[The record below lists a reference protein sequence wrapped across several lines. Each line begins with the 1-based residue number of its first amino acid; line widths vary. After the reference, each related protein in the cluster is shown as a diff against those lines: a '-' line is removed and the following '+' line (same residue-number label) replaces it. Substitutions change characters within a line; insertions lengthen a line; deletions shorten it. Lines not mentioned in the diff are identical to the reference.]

1 MQIRLGIAGYG
12 IAAMQVIPD
21 LVKIGDKVK
30 LTALADVRRNALE
43 AFQAGHPGVKI
54 FDSVE
59 AMCASD
65 AVDAVWI
72 ATPNDLHATHAI
84 MAAENK
90 KHVICEKP
98 MAVTIA
104 ECQAIADAVKRN
116 GVKYVQGHS
125 KVFLQTIRAMRRIIT
140 SGELGRVTQISSW
153 NYNDWLIRA
162 LTPTE
167 VDTYGHGSGPVLRQ
181 GPHQVDIV
189 RFLGGG
195 MVRSLKAGTSRR
207 ETSFPKTESN
217 FSAFLDFEDGTM
229 ATMAFNAQGYFD
241 IAELT
246 WGIGEGGRQRIN
258 ADSTAPRERPA
269 GPITPEAKYAMVA
282 AGNPYGY
289 GKGAG
294 DDLSAP
300 RRQPFFGL
308 TVVSCERGVLR
319 QSPDGIFVYGE
330 EGRREVLVPAE
341 LGRAAELVELH
352 DAIVQD
358 RPAVLDAAW
367 GMATLEVCVAI
378 LDSARERREI
388 TLRHQ
393 AAARD
398 IPGW

>member
-1 MQIRLGIAGYG
+1 MLIRLGIAGYG

-21 LVKIGDKVK
+21 LKKIADKVK
-30 LTALADVRRNALE
+30 LTALADVRRGALE
-43 AFQAGHPGVKI
+43 AFQAQNPDVRI
-54 FDSVE
+54 FDTVE

-65 AVDAVWI
+65 EVDAVWI
-72 ATPNDLHATHAI
+72 ATPNNLHAPHAI
-84 MAAENK
+84 MAAERG

-98 MAVTIA
+98 MAVTIE
-104 ECQAIADAVKRN
+104 ECQAIADAVARN

-125 KVFLQTIRAMRRIIT
+125 KVFEQSIRKMRQIIT

-167 VDTYGHGSGPVLRQ
+167 VDTFGHGSGPVLRQ
-181 GPHQVDIV
+181 GPHQTDIV

-195 MVRSLKAGTSRR
+195 MVRSVKAMVGRW
-207 ETSFPKTESN
+207 EPNFPKTESN
-217 FSAFLDFEDGTM
+217 YSALLDFEDGTM

-241 IAELT
+241 ITELT
-246 WGIGEGGRQRIN
+246 WAIGEGGKKRVN
-258 ADSTAPRERPA
+258 ADSVAPRERPP
-269 GPITPEAKYAMVA
+269 GPISPEEKYALVA

-319 QSPDGIFVYGE
+319 QSPDGIYVYGE
-330 EGRREVLVPAE
+330 EGRREVPVSSE

-352 DAIVQD
+352 DAITQD

-378 LDSARERREI
+378 LRSADERREI
-388 TLRHQ
+388 MLRHQ
-393 AAARD
+393 SPTRD